1 MAGRGP
7 PGEKGAAAGMLIEI
21 LTFFACASVLA
32 TLACLVNGAP
42 SAPWPVATPTAM
54 GVLAASGLITALTSG
69 DPYAGK
75 VLGVTGVEV

>member
-1 MAGRGP
+1 
-7 PGEKGAAAGMLIEI
+7 
-21 LTFFACASVLA
+21 
-32 TLACLVNGAP
+32 
-42 SAPWPVATPTAM
+42 M